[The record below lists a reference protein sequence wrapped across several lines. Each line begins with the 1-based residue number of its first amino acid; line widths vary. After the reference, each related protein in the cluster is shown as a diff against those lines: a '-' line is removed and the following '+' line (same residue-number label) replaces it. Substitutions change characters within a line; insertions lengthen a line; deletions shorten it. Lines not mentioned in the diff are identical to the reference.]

1 MELQKIHH
9 VAIIVSDY
17 EVSKSFYLDVLGLKQ
32 IDENFRA
39 ERNSW
44 KLDVALPDGGQLEIF
59 TFPGAPGRPS
69 QPEAQGLR
77 HLCFQVADVDAAKQE
92 LERKGVTVE
101 PIRVDPYTQKRFTF
115 FQDPDGQPLELYEA

>member
-77 HLCFQVADVDAAKQE
+77 HLSHRG
-92 LERKGVTVE
+92 LTNL
-101 PIRVDPYTQKRFTF
+101 PL
-115 FQDPDGQPLELYEA
+115 QDLRQLYRLIHQR